1 MLFQHSNRCNKVITN
16 YYCFIYQNI
25 MKKTYKDYIKIIVA
39 LGLAILFLVSQ
50 VRGQSVENKQNI
62 TQNATQN
69 TTQSVTRLLIGQ
81 WQASGDLPNLSQTPD
96 YAVFLD
102 VIAFTAQGDYHYG
115 YSNIIGKGVWELSK
129 NEQKIKI
136 SNFTTKV
143 TSITKHKNFAFDIE
157 KITENELW
165 ISRKVKKKV
174 VKMKYKKII

>member
-1 MLFQHSNRCNKVITN
+1 
-16 YYCFIYQNI
+16 

-39 LGLAILFLVSQ
+39 LGLALLFLVSQ
-50 VRGQSVENKQNI
+50 VRGQSVENKDI
-62 TQNATQN
+62 TQNA
-69 TTQSVTRLLIGQ
+69 TQSVTRLLIGQ

-143 TSITKHKNFAFDIE
+143 ISITKHKDFAFDIE

-174 VKMKYKKII
+174 VKMKYKKVN

>member
-1 MLFQHSNRCNKVITN
+1 
-16 YYCFIYQNI
+16 

-39 LGLAILFLVSQ
+39 LGLALLFLVSQ
-50 VRGQSVENKQNI
+50 VRGQSVENKDI
-62 TQNATQN
+62 TQNA
-69 TTQSVTRLLIGQ
+69 TQSVTRLLIGQ

-143 TSITKHKNFAFDIE
+143 TSITKHKDFAFDIE

-174 VKMKYKKII
+174 VKMKYKKVV

>member
-1 MLFQHSNRCNKVITN
+1 
-16 YYCFIYQNI
+16 

-39 LGLAILFLVSQ
+39 LGLALLFLVSQ
-50 VRGQSVENKQNI
+50 VRGQSVGNKNI
-62 TQNATQN
+62 TQNA
-69 TTQSVTRLLIGQ
+69 TQSVTRLLIGQ

-143 TSITKHKNFAFDIE
+143 TSITKHKDFAFDIE

-174 VKMKYKKII
+174 VKMKYKKVV

>member
-1 MLFQHSNRCNKVITN
+1 MQDIKPCFTY
-16 YYCFIYQNI
+16 YYCFIYHK

-50 VRGQSVENKQNI
+50 VRGQS
-62 TQNATQN
+62 A
-69 TTQSVTRLLIGQ
+69 TQSVTRLLIGQ
-81 WQASGDLPNLSQTPD
+81 WQASGDLPNLSQMPD
-96 YAVFLD
+96 KATFLD
-102 VIAFTAQGDYHYG
+102 VIEFSAQGDYRYG

-136 SNFTTKV
+136 SNFTIKV
-143 TSITKHKNFAFDIE
+143 ATITKQKNFAFDIE

-174 VKMKYKKII
+174 VKMKYKKVV

>member
-1 MLFQHSNRCNKVITN
+1 
-16 YYCFIYQNI
+16 

-50 VRGQSVENKQNI
+50 LRGQALAQVP
-62 TQNATQN
+62 
-69 TTQSVTRLLIGQ
+69 TTQSVTRMLIGE
-81 WQASGDLPNLSQTPD
+81 WQASQDLPNLSQILD
-96 YAVFLD
+96 NAVFLD
-102 VIAFTAQGDYHYG
+102 VIEFTAQGDYRYG

-136 SNFTTKV
+136 SNFSIKIAT
-143 TSITKHKNFAFDIE
+143 ITKHKNFAFDIE

-174 VKMKYKKII
+174 VKMKYKKIN